1 MASFEEFRKKAAE
14 KAELFAGKASV
25 FAKNAAEKTKTVAR
39 IGVLNADILAEKDNI
54 RKASLEIGKLYYE
67 YFKADPHAPMK
78 ELCDKI
84 SAAYAAIDAK
94 KAEIERLKADD
105 PEAAAEAETV
115 EAEAADEASKDEGS
129 PEE

>member
-1 MASFEEFRKKAAE
+1 MASFKALRTTAAE
-14 KAELFAGKASV
+14 KPQLMARIASV
-25 FAKNAAEKTKTVAR
+25 FAKSAAEKTKTVAR

-84 SAAYAAIDAK
+84 AASYAAIDAK

-105 PEAAAEAETV
+105 PEAAAEAEVV
-115 EAEAADEASKDEGS
+115 ETEAAETENS
-129 PEE
+129 PEEDTQE

>member
-1 MASFEEFRKKAAE
+1 MASFEEFKKKAAE
-14 KAELFAGKASV
+14 
-25 FAKNAAEKTKTVAR
+25 R

-67 YFKADPHAPMK
+67 YFKADPHEPMK
-78 ELCDKI
+78 ELCEKI
-84 SAAYAAIDAK
+84 AAANAAIEAK

-115 EAEAADEASKDEGS
+115 EAETEEA
-129 PEE
+129 PEEDDPSSEA

>member
-14 KAELFAGKASV
+14 KAELIAGKASV
-25 FAKNAAEKTKTVAR
+25 FAKSAAEKTKTVAR

-84 SAAYAAIDAK
+84 AASYAAIDAK

-105 PEAAAEAETV
+105 PEAAAEAEVV
-115 EAEAADEASKDEGS
+115 ETEAAETENS
-129 PEE
+129 PEEDTQE